1 MDKPEERFTSMA
13 GVVNVLSH
21 YLEQYNIPDREYLS
35 VNICKMCEMDILHT
49 APRATL
55 LHTYP
60 GGLTT
65 FMGLIV
71 NRNIPPIHCII
82 CRGQNG

>member
-1 MDKPEERFTSMA
+1 MDEAAERFTSMA
-13 GVVNVLSH
+13 GVVHILCNHLDK
-21 YLEQYNIPDREYLS
+21 YNIPDREYLS
-35 VNICKMCEMDILHT
+35 VNICKMCEMDILDT

-60 GGLTT
+60 DGLTT
-65 FMGLIV
+65 FMGIIV

-82 CRGQNG
+82 CRGKNG